1 MHRRVLNFYIWLAVV
16 IFCATASQNTW
27 PQAKLS
33 AAEIVDRNVAARGG
47 QQAWQ
52 SVGSLTMSGKMEA
65 GGNKRASL
73 PVPNLHDPHAVV
85 PTRPIEQVQL
95 PFVME
100 LKRPRKMRVELQY
113 RGQTAIQVFDG
124 TNGWKLRPFLNR
136 MDVEPYT
143 AEELRTALLQ
153 SELDGP
159 LVDYAGKGTKV
170 ELAGMEKID
179 GNDTYKLQVTTKEGH
194 AFHVWIDAKTFLE
207 AKIEGAPRR
216 LDGRYHPVE
225 IYYREYRT
233 VGSLKVSYLLETKV
247 LNTPGVNDARRTDVA
262 VEKITVEKVE
272 INPKLNDSLFA
283 RPQLDIA
290 AGARPPKTV
299 AAK

>member
-1 MHRRVLNFYIWLAVV
+1 MHRRVLNFYIWLAVA
-16 IFCATASQNTW
+16 IFCATASQNAR
-27 PQAKLS
+27 PQAKPS

-52 SVGSLTMSGKMEA
+52 SVDSLMMSGKMEA
-65 GGNKRASL
+65 GGNRRASL
-73 PVPNLHDPHAVV
+73 PVPNPHDPHTV

-100 LKRPRKMRVELQY
+100 LKRPRKARVELQY
-113 RGQTAIQVFDG
+113 KGQTAVQVFDG

-136 MDVEPYT
+136 VDVEPYT
-143 AEELRTALLQ
+143 AEELRTASLQ

-159 LVDYAGKGTKV
+159 LVGYAGKGTKV
-170 ELAGMEKID
+170 ELAGMEKVD
-179 GNDTYKLQVTTKEGH
+179 GNDTYKLRLATKEGH
-194 AFHVWIDAKTFLE
+194 VFHVWIDAKTFLE

-225 IYYREYRT
+225 IYYRDYRT
-233 VGSLKVSYLLETKV
+233 VGSLKVPYLLETKV
-247 LNTPGVNDARRTDVA
+247 LSTPGVNGAKRTDVA
-262 VEKITVEKVE
+262 VEKIAVEKVE
-272 INPKLNDSLFA
+272 INPKLNDSLFTRA
-283 RPQLDIA
+283 QLDIA
-290 AGARPPKTV
+290 ASGRPLKTV